1 MTDNDL
7 ESRYLVISFKMPL
20 NIDSLK
26 TLDIK
31 EMKLKKTE
39 MKRIEK
45 E

>member
-1 MTDNDL
+1 LTDNDL
-7 ESRYLVISFKMPL
+7 ESRDLVISFKMPL